1 MNDIKKLFKSEL
13 KVVNIGLEGFYES
26 TMKQGTT
33 SVHVKWRPPA
43 GGDDRLID
51 ILAKLN
57 QN

>member
-1 MNDIKKLFKSEL
+1 MKDLQKLFKSEL

-26 TMKQGTT
+26 TVKQGTT

-43 GGDDRLID
+43 GGDKRLLD

-57 QN
+57 K

>member
-1 MNDIKKLFKSEL
+1 MKDLQKLFKSEL

-26 TMKQGTT
+26 TVKQGTI

-43 GGDDRLID
+43 GGDKRLLD

-57 QN
+57 K